1 MHDTPDQV
9 HWHEPKAGE
18 NAGLGTFKRPQM
30 PYDRFME
37 AEGVPVYRGIGVR
50 RVQDLPLAP
59 WRRLGGRGSYIQ
71 LYGTEGLWGCYVVEV
86 PAAGALNEERH
97 IYEKVVLVVE
107 GRGSTEVW
115 QEGQTRRHAFEWQ
128 AGSLFTIPINARHR
142 LINAANAPALLL
154 CGTTAPNV
162 MNLFDNVGFV
172 FNCPTVFSDRFS
184 GGDDYFKPRDDVE
197 PDPVRGLAMRRTNLI
212 PDIVNCELPLDN
224 RRSPGYRRIAPA
236 MGGNRFYL
244 GIGQH
249 ETGRYS
255 KAHKH
260 ASAAVLVC
268 IKGRGYTY
276 TWPETLGVNPWKDGR
291 SDKVLRQDYEAGG
304 LVPAAPRSG
313 DRMHP
318 RLGGADERRLVS
330 PALRGRQGGAA
341 HHGVAWAQ
349 QPALAQARAAR
360 RAADGL
366 WGDRPEQRRQRDPVL
381 AGGSAHPPGIRGAAA
396 RRRRSEPHGR
406 EIGRA
411 AWRER

>member
-1 MHDTPDQV
+1 
-9 HWHEPKAGE
+9 
-18 NAGLGTFKRPQM
+18 M

-50 RVQDLPLAP
+50 RVQDLPLAS
-59 WRRLGGRGSYIQ
+59 WRRIGGRGSYIQ
-71 LYGTEGLWGCYVVEV
+71 LYGTEGLWGSYVVEI
-86 PAAGALNEERH
+86 PSAGALNEERH
-97 IYEKVVLVVE
+97 LYEKVVLVVE

-184 GGDDYFKPRDDVE
+184 GADDYFKPRDDVE

-224 RRSPGYRRIAPA
+224 RRSPGYRRIEPA

-244 GIGQH
+244 WIGQH

-268 IKGRGYTY
+268 IKGKGYTY
-276 TWPETLGVNPWKDGR
+276 TWPETLGINPWKDGKG
-291 SDKVLRQDYEAGG
+291 DKVLRQDYEPVG
-304 LVPAAPRSG
+304 LVSAAPMSG
-313 DRMHP
+313 DWFHQHFGVGKEGLRITAWHGPNNQRSRKPGRPGEQLMDY
-318 RLGGADERRLVS
+318 GAIDLNK
-330 PALRGRQGGAA
+330 
-341 HHGVAWAQ
+341 
-349 QPALAQARAAR
+349 
-360 RAADGL
+360 
-366 WGDRPEQRRQRDPVL
+366 
-381 AGGSAHPPGIRGAAA
+381 GGSAIPDWQEDPRIRREFEETLRGAGVASRMEDRFYRPSSDA
-396 RRRRSEPHGR
+396 KDEPPQLM
-406 EIGRA
+406 
-411 AWRER
+411 